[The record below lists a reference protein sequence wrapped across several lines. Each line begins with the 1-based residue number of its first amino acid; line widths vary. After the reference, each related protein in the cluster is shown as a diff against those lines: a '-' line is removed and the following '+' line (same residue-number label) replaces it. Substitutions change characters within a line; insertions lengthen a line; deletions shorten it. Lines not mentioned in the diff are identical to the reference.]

1 MNLEELQSIQS
12 RERQA
17 SSLQHLRAS
26 FYEEAGEYIGEL
38 RSRRTERAAESDNPF
53 DDPEIERLSD
63 EIRTAEQTVESIY
76 ERRVGKVVK
85 LASIAAAG
93 MPCDDEGL
101 TTEEERLFETLVD
114 RIERNREYVL
124 SVLDGESPD
133 LDCTS
138 APANG
143 AGTTTDTDPAAGT
156 DDPSGTPDGDSE
168 GGPVTGD
175 PGSRSETDGARQ
187 APPDRPPAEGVE
199 PTGAGTG
206 AADGTDGP
214 SADEPLDLG
223 SAMGGSGDAGGE
235 PDGRSDPEPIAEPL
249 DDGLGAGPDG
259 DEPVERTTVRV
270 TADVGDIYGIDGRSY
285 DLSPED
291 VVTLPTPNAESLVSK
306 QAAERLD

>member
-1 MNLEELQSIQS
+1 MKLEELQSVQS

-38 RSRRTERAAESDNPF
+38 RSKRTEQAAESDNPF

-114 RIERNREYVL
+114 RIERNREHVL

-133 LDCTS
+133 LDCT
-138 APANG
+138 PADG
-143 AGTTTDTDPAAGT
+143 AGTTTDVDRTAGT
-156 DDPSGTPDGDSE
+156 DDPSGASEGVPTDQATPDEDSE
-168 GGPVTGD
+168 GGPATGD
-175 PGSRSETDGARQ
+175 RGSRSD
-187 APPDRPPAEGVE
+187 
-199 PTGAGTG
+199 
-206 AADGTDGP
+206 TDGP
-214 SADEPLDLG
+214 AADEPLDLE
-223 SAMGGSGDAGGE
+223 SAMGGSDDAGGE
-235 PDGRSDPEPIAEPL
+235 PLE
-249 DDGLGAGPDG
+249 DGLGVGPDG

-270 TADVGDIYGIDGRSY
+270 TTDVGDIYGIDGRSY

-291 VVTLPTPNAESLVSK
+291 VVTLPTPNAENLVSK

>member
-1 MNLEELQSIQS
+1 MNLEELQSVQS
-12 RERQA
+12 RERQS

-26 FYEEAGEYIGEL
+26 FYEEAGEYIGKL
-38 RSRRTERAAESDNPF
+38 RSKRTERAAESDNPF

-63 EIRTAEQTVESIY
+63 EIGTAEQTVESIY

-133 LDCTS
+133 LDCTP
-138 APANG
+138 APADG

-156 DDPSGTPDGDSE
+156 DDPSGTS
-168 GGPVTGD
+168 
-175 PGSRSETDGARQ
+175 DGAR
-187 APPDRPPAEGVE
+187 AGEATPTGSRPTPPDRPPNEGVE
-199 PTGAGTG
+199 PTGTG
-206 AADGTDGP
+206 GADEPDGP
-214 SADEPLDLG
+214 AADEPLDLG
-223 SAMGGSGDAGGE
+223 SAMGGSADAGGD
-235 PDGRSDPEPIAEPL
+235 PDGRSDPAPTGEPSGEVIGADPDGDEP
-249 DDGLGAGPDG
+249 DGDG

-285 DLSPED
+285 DLSAED